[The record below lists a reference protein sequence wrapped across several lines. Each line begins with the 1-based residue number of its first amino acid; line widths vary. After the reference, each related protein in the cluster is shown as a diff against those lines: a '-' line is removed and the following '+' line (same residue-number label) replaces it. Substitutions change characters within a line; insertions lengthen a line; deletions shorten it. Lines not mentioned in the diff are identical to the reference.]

1 VITGGRA
8 RLAAAVLSGLLLS
21 AAFPPLDLGPLA
33 LVALAPLLWVWRTTR
48 PAAAALY
55 SGAAGIVFFG
65 LLVEW
70 TRYFGV
76 VAYVPFVLFLATWWM
91 LAGAVAA
98 WLARRGHCAAPV
110 VASVW
115 VLVEAGQ
122 GRVPFGGFP
131 WGDVGYAFHDLG
143 LARSLAAWGGI
154 PLVSWMALAVN
165 GWLLDGALAW
175 RRRRREVPAAERRT
189 LGRFAGLPRG
199 GRLGGALAG
208 IVAVVVAAVAAAAAL
223 PDLTPTGH
231 LRAALVQGNDLN
243 RNLTAEEVRDRYIVR
258 NELRLAG
265 NVTAPVDLIVLPESS
280 LDADPRQDRSLDVAL
295 SSLAAAHHADV
306 IAGGNIPAPHGGL
319 YNAAFHYRPEP
330 ADPRDPT
337 GTGRTGEIYRKRHLV
352 PFGEYVPWRS
362 ELSFIDALQKV
373 PTDYTPGRGP
383 TIFDVASHRIGALI
397 CFESA
402 FASLTRQ
409 YAERG
414 ADAIVVLT
422 NNRSYRRSAN
432 SAQHVAIGQFRAAE
446 TGRPLIQAAISGISA
461 LVDHTGRVQ
470 SRTRLFEPTV
480 LVGEVATYRGR
491 TPYTVLG
498 EWVVA
503 ASAVLLAGVIAIG
516 RIRRPPRTDGPRPSP
531 LHSGG

>member
-1 VITGGRA
+1 VTRRTA
-8 RLAAAVLSGLLLS
+8 RLAAAVLSGLLLA
-21 AAFPPLDLGPLA
+21 AAFPPVDVGPLA
-33 LVALAPLLWVWRTTR
+33 LVALVPLLWVWREAR
-48 PAAAALY
+48 PGAAAAY
-55 SGAAGIVFFG
+55 SAVAGVVFFG

-70 TRYFGV
+70 TRFFGL
-76 VAYVPFVLFLATWWM
+76 VAYAPFVLFLSTWWA

-98 WLARRGHCAAPV
+98 WLAGRGHRAAPV
-110 VASVW
+110 LAAVW
-115 VLVEAGQ
+115 VLAEAGR

-131 WGDVGYAFHDLG
+131 WGDVGYAFHDFG
-143 LARSLAAWGGI
+143 VARALAAWGGV
-154 PLVSWMALAVN
+154 PLVSWMAVAVN
-165 GWLLDGALAW
+165 GWLLDFAVAW
-175 RRRRREVPAAERRT
+175 RQRRADVPAAERR
-189 LGRFAGLPRG
+189 R
-199 GRLGGALAG
+199 RLGGVVAG
-208 IVAVVVAAVAAAAAL
+208 IVAVAVAAVAAAAAL
-223 PDLTPTGH
+223 PELTPTGR

-243 RNLTAEEVRDRYIVR
+243 RDLTAEEVQDRYIVR

-265 NVTAPVDLIVLPESS
+265 NITAPVDLIVLPESS

-295 SSLAAAHHADV
+295 TSLAAAHHADV
-306 IAGGNIPAPHGGL
+306 IAGGNIPAPHGRL

-330 ADPRDPT
+330 VDPNDSSA
-337 GTGRTGEIYRKRHLV
+337 TGRTAELYRKRHLV

-373 PTDYTPGRGP
+373 PTDYAPGRGP
-383 TIFDVASHRIGALI
+383 TIFDVASHRLGALI

-402 FASLTRQ
+402 FASLARQ

-432 SAQHVAIGQFRAAE
+432 SAQHLAIGQFRAAE

-461 LVDHTGRVQ
+461 FVDHTGRVQ
-470 SRTRLFEPTV
+470 NRTGLFQPTV
-480 LVGEVATYRGR
+480 LIGEVATYRGR

-503 ASAVLLAGVIAIG
+503 ASAVLLAGVIALG
-516 RIRRPPRTDGPRPSP
+516 RGRRPTGDGEPGPS
-531 LHSGG
+531 